1 MLRIVPSWACYPCS
15 VSARIAAI
23 GVSHWHSLYDS
34 AYLRH
39 LAAIPDTKLVALQ
52 DTSATIAA
60 QRAAELGGPA
70 VYTDYRR
77 MLTDV
82 KPDFVIALGRHSSMA
97 ETALY
102 LLDQGY
108 PFLMEKPMGVDADE
122 VRRVADRAAAK
133 NAFVAVPLGQR
144 YQPFVARARA
154 LSAEARFG
162 PLSHIYFRLNR
173 PTSARYVA
181 WDAPWMLD
189 PRDAGGGC
197 LRNLGSHGLDL
208 FTFLSGEDAQVTGAQ
223 ISARALDRAVE
234 DYASVLLRSASG
246 VLGTIEVGNTFP
258 RAGTDGELKI
268 AWRDAILTLKD
279 DTIRLTTAAGEEST
293 SGAPAEPLAL
303 TALRDALDHWRR
315 GEPPPIS
322 VHDCLR
328 AVRLIDQAY
337 ALARRQRG

>member
-1 MLRIVPSWACYPCS
+1 VP
-15 VSARIAAI
+15 ARIAAI

-39 LAAIPDTKLVALQ
+39 LAGMPDTKLVALQ

-60 QRAAELGGPA
+60 QRAAELGDPA

-208 FTFLSGEDAQVTGAQ
+208 FTFLTGEDAQVTGAQ

-315 GEPPPIS
+315 GERAPIS

>member
-1 MLRIVPSWACYPCS
+1 MPIRV
-15 VSARIAAI
+15 AAT

-39 LAAIPDTKLVALQ
+39 LAGMPDMHLVALH
-52 DTSATIAA
+52 DPSAPIAA
-60 QRAAELGGPA
+60 QRAAALGGPS

-77 MLTDV
+77 MLTETR
-82 KPDFVIALGRHSSMA
+82 PDFVIALGRHSSMA

-102 LLDQGY
+102 LLDQSY

-144 YQPFVARARA
+144 YQPFVARARS
-154 LSAEARFG
+154 LLAEARFG
-162 PLSHIYFRLNR
+162 PLSHVYFRLNR

-189 PRDAGGGC
+189 HKEAGGGC
-197 LRNLGSHGLDL
+197 LRNLGPHGFDL
-208 FTFLSGEDAQVTGAQ
+208 FLFLTGEEARVTGAQ
-223 ISARALDRAVE
+223 ISSHALGQAVE
-234 DYASVLLRSASG
+234 DYASVLLRSSRG
-246 VLGTIEVGNTFP
+246 VMGTIEVGNTFP
-258 RAGTDGELKI
+258 RLGTDGESKI
-268 AWRDAILTLKD
+268 AWRDAILTMKD
-279 DTIRLTTAAGEEST
+279 DMLRLTTAAGEETT
-293 SGAPAEPLAL
+293 SGAPAEPIAL

-315 GEPPPIS
+315 GESPPIS

-328 AVRLIDQAY
+328 AVRLIDEAY
-337 ALARRQRG
+337 ALAGRRRG

>member
-1 MLRIVPSWACYPCS
+1 MP
-15 VSARIAAI
+15 ARIAAI

-39 LAAIPDTKLVALQ
+39 LGGMPDVRLVALQ

-60 QRAAELGGPA
+60 HRAAELGDPP

-77 MLTDV
+77 MLLDV

-102 LLDQGY
+102 LLDHGY
-108 PFLMEKPMGVDADE
+108 PFLMEKPMGVDAEE
-122 VRRVADRAAAK
+122 VGRIAERAAAK
-133 NAFVAVPLGQR
+133 SAFVAVPLGQR

-154 LSAEARFG
+154 LSAHAKFG

-173 PTSARYVA
+173 PTSARYLA

-197 LRNLGSHGLDL
+197 LRNLGPHGLDL
-208 FTFLSGEDAQVTGAQ
+208 FTFLTGEDAQVTGAQ

-234 DYASVLLRSASG
+234 DYASVLLRSAGG

-268 AWRDAILTLKD
+268 AWRDAILSLKD
-279 DTIRLTTAAGEEST
+279 DTIRLTTAKGEEST
-293 SGAPAEPLAL
+293 PGAAPEPLAL

-337 ALARRQRG
+337 ALARRSRS

>member
-1 MLRIVPSWACYPCS
+1 

-60 QRAAELGGPA
+60 QRAAELGDPA

-154 LSAEARFG
+154 HSAEARFG

-208 FTFLSGEDAQVTGAQ
+208 FTFLTGEDAQVTGAQ

-315 GEPPPIS
+315 GQRPPIS

-337 ALARRQRG
+337 ALARRPRG

>member
-1 MLRIVPSWACYPCS
+1 M
-15 VSARIAAI
+15 SARIAAI

-60 QRAAELGGPA
+60 QRAAELGDPA

-208 FTFLSGEDAQVTGAQ
+208 FTFLTGEDAQVTGAQ

-337 ALARRQRG
+337 ALARRPRG

>member
-1 MLRIVPSWACYPCS
+1 MLRIVSSCPCYSCAVPIR
-15 VSARIAAI
+15 VAAI

-39 LAAIPDTKLVALQ
+39 LSGMPDMRLVALQ
-52 DTSATIAA
+52 DSSESIAA
-60 QRAAELGGPA
+60 QRAAALGDPT

-77 MLTDV
+77 MLTETR
-82 KPDFVIALGRHSSMA
+82 PDFVIALGRHSSMA

-102 LLDQGY
+102 LVDQGY
-108 PFLMEKPMGVDADE
+108 PFLMEKPMGIDADE

-154 LSAEARFG
+154 LAAEGRFG

-189 PRDAGGGC
+189 PKDAGGGC
-197 LRNLGSHGLDL
+197 LRNLGPHGLDL
-208 FTFLSGEDAQVTGAQ
+208 FLFLTGEDAHVIGAQ
-223 ISARALDRAVE
+223 ISSRALGQAVE

-258 RAGTDGELKI
+258 RIGTDGESKI
-268 AWRDAILTLKD
+268 AWRDAILTSEG
-279 DTIRLTTAAGEEST
+279 RHACGSRRRAGEET
-293 SGAPAEPLAL
+293 ASGAPAEPIAL

-315 GEPPPIS
+315 GQPPPIS

-328 AVRLIDQAY
+328 AVHLIDQAY
-337 ALARRQRG
+337 ALVGRGG